1 VCKDFK
7 RCALHLSK
15 KEQEK
20 WEEYVS
26 KHNLDVKKDVQR
38 DRPRMT
44 INWLKPFLALTQ
56 DDYKFLAKKCIVVVN
71 GTWRKPM
78 MFFNAVTS
86 KVSLHFAE
94 AIDI

>member
-1 VCKDFK
+1 
-7 RCALHLSK
+7 
-15 KEQEK
+15 
-20 WEEYVS
+20 
-26 KHNLDVKKDVQR
+26 
-38 DRPRMT
+38 MT